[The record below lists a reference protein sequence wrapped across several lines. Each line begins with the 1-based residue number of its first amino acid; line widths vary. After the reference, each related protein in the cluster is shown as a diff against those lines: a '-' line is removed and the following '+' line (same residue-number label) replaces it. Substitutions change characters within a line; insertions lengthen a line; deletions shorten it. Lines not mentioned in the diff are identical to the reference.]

1 MSTLEA
7 LILGAIQGL
16 TEFLPIS
23 SSGHLALAHK
33 LLGMPDLERNL
44 VFTLILHLASLAA
57 VLLYYRSRIAALV
70 SLAGRRELAYLVL
83 ATLPIFAVGAV
94 FGGQIEKTAG
104 MPLLICACF
113 VVNGVFLFVAD
124 RCSRGDQRVAD
135 APWWKILVIG
145 LAQAARL
152 PGLSRSGGTIGSAWL
167 CGIERAEAVR
177 FSFLL
182 SIPAILG
189 ACAWKARK
197 LDLGQVDL
205 PLGPILLGAG
215 VTFGLSL
222 VSIRVVEKLSARNR
236 FLVFSAYGVAAGLA
250 AAAWFLT
257 RGR

>member
-1 MSTLEA
+1 MSATEA
-7 LILGAIQGL
+7 LILGFIQGL

-23 SSGHLALAHK
+23 SSGHLALANH
-33 LLGMPDLERNL
+33 LLGMKDLERNL

-57 VLLYYRSRIAALV
+57 VFLYYRARIAALV
-70 SLAGRRELAYLVL
+70 SSTGRRELAYLVV
-83 ATLPIFAVGAV
+83 ATLPIFAMGAV
-94 FGGQIEKTAG
+94 FGGQIEKAQG

-113 VVNGVFLFVAD
+113 VVNGIFLFVAD
-124 RCSRGDQRVAD
+124 RFSKGDQKVAD

-197 LDLGQVDL
+197 LDPGQVDL

-222 VSIRVVEKLSARNR
+222 VSIRVVEKLSSRNR

>member
-1 MSTLEA
+1 MSISEA
-7 LILGAIQGL
+7 LVLGIIQGL

-23 SSGHLALAHK
+23 SSGHLALANH
-33 LLGMPDLERNL
+33 LLGMKDLEKNL

-57 VLLYYRSRIAALV
+57 VFLHYRSRLAALV
-70 SLAGRRELAYLVL
+70 STAGRRELACLVV
-83 ATLPIFAVGAV
+83 ATIPIFAVGAV
-94 FGGQIEKTAG
+94 LGGQIEKAQG

-113 VVNGVFLFVAD
+113 VVNGIFLFVAD
-124 RCSRGDQRVAD
+124 RCSAGDQKIAD

-145 LAQAARL
+145 LAQGARL
-152 PGLSRSGGTIGSAWL
+152 PGLSRSGSTIGAGWL

-205 PLGPILLGAG
+205 PLVPILLGTG
-215 VTFGLSL
+215 ITFGLSL
-222 VSIRVVEKLSARNR
+222 VSIRVVEKLSTRNR
-236 FLVFSAYGVAAGLA
+236 FLVFAVYGVAAGLA
-250 AAAWFLT
+250 AGAWVLA

>member
-1 MSTLEA
+1 MSISEA
-7 LILGAIQGL
+7 LILGLIQGL

-23 SSGHLALAHK
+23 SSGHLALAEH
-33 LLGMPDLERNL
+33 LLGMKDLERNL
-44 VFTLILHLASLAA
+44 IFTLILHLASLAA
-57 VLLYYRSRIAALV
+57 VFLHYRARLVALI
-70 SLAGRRELAYLVL
+70 SSAGRRELAYLAL
-83 ATLPIFAVGAV
+83 ATIPIFAVGAV
-94 FGGQIEKTAG
+94 LGHQIEKAQG

-113 VVNGVFLFVAD
+113 VVNGIFLFIAD
-124 RCSRGDQRVAD
+124 KCSAGDQRIVD

-152 PGLSRSGGTIGSAWL
+152 PGLSRSGGTIGTGWL
-167 CGIERAEAVR
+167 CGIDRAEAVR

-205 PLGPILLGAG
+205 PLVPILLGAG
-215 VTFGLSL
+215 ITFGLSL

-236 FLVFSAYGVAAGLA
+236 FLVFAVYGVAAGLA
-250 AAAWFLT
+250 LAAWVLT

>member
-1 MSTLEA
+1 MSTTEA

-23 SSGHLALAHK
+23 SSGHLALANH
-33 LLGMPDLERNL
+33 LLGMKDLESNL

-57 VLLYYRSRIAALV
+57 VFLYYRARIAALV
-70 SLAGRRELAYLVL
+70 SSAGRRELAYLLL
-83 ATLPIFAVGAV
+83 ATIPIFAVGAL
-94 FGGQIEKTAG
+94 FGKKIEDAQG
-104 MPLLICACF
+104 VPLLICACF
-113 VVNGVFLFVAD
+113 VVNGLFLFVAD
-124 RCSRGDQRVAD
+124 RYSRGDQKIAD
-135 APWWKILVIG
+135 APWWKIGVIG

-152 PGLSRSGGTIGSAWL
+152 PGLSRSGGTIGTGWL
-167 CGIERAEAVR
+167 CGIERGEAVR

-236 FLVFSAYGVAAGLA
+236 FLVFSVYGVAAGLA